1 MNETDNAQD
10 TALEETVAPES
21 QVDTA
26 PLSPLEEEGEIAAD
40 YIEELLDTADID
52 GDIDIEVRDR
62 RPYVPV
68 VAEDDDADLVDVE
81 VEGDP

>member
-10 TALEETVAPES
+10 TAPEETVVPES

-52 GDIDIEVRDR
+52 GDIDIEVRDGR
-62 RPYVPV
+62 TYVSVSYTHLTLPTNR
-68 VAEDDDADLVDVE
+68 E
-81 VEGDP
+81 V